1 MLSYEDKKWNELIG
15 GYKTLYNPVPALKT
29 LERDPISQHTWDELW
44 SELHHQG
51 DIGSASYAAIP
62 ELVRIHQE
70 IQLPT
75 SNFYSLV
82 SIIEIERHRISNPSL
97 PEWLE
102 LSYFS
107 AWRSISDLAL
117 KDIRE
122 VKDQLSVQA
131 ILGALA
137 ISKGA
142 LRLGALI
149 SYSDEA
155 EIQEQLNKAIAWSE
169 LYR

>member
-1 MLSYEDKKWNELIG
+1 MSFGVSFTIKATSEARPTQPFQN
-15 GYKTLYNPVPALKT
+15 
-29 LERDPISQHTWDELW
+29 W
-44 SELHHQG
+44 SAFTRKF
-51 DIGSASYAAIP
+51 SCP
-62 ELVRIHQE
+62 
-70 IQLPT
+70 P
-75 SNFYSLV
+75 NFYSLV

-142 LRLGALI
+142 LKLGALI
-149 SYSDEA
+149 SYSDKA
-155 EIQEQLNKAIAWSE
+155 EIQEQLNKAIVWSE